1 MEIDLSLLPSAISAT
16 TGLVQSAI
24 SAAAGLAGVWLG
36 GHITSKREEAK
47 ESERKMKETS
57 LLAIFVVA
65 HLDRFANACVAVAFD
80 DGTEEGR
87 PAGTGGC
94 HAVTVQSP
102 TFDPLVL
109 DVNWK
114 VLPAD
119 LMYGILGLPYRTE
132 QLQHHIN
139 TEGYDDPPEHYE
151 FFWAR
156 QSGYAALGLEVSA
169 LAKKLREHAKL
180 PAVPEESG
188 SWNRDL
194 ELKQVIDEI
203 NKKKQALERRLAER
217 VNTSQS

>member
-1 MEIDLSLLPSAISAT
+1 MAIEV
-16 TGLVQSAI
+16 GLIQSVI

-36 GHITSKREEAK
+36 GQITSKREEAK
-47 ESERKMKETS
+47 ESERKIKETS
-57 LLAIFVVA
+57 FLAIFVVA

-94 HAVTVQSP
+94 HAVTVKSP

-109 DVNWK
+109 DANWK

-119 LMYGILGLPYRTE
+119 LMYGILGLPYRIE

-139 TEGYDDPPEHYE
+139 AEGYDDPPEHYE

-169 LAKKLREHAKL
+169 LAKRLREHAEL
-180 PAVPEESG
+180 PAFPEEPG

-194 ELKQVIDEI
+194 ELKRVIEEI
-203 NKKKQALERRLAER
+203 NKKKHALKKRLAER
-217 VNTSQS
+217 VSTAQS